1 VAEIDAGGRTS
12 RAEAASSVGCKKPAR
27 RAWELGC
34 VRRGVRRCPGGAYIG
49 VGGEGK
55 RLPTAMGIN
64 GHAALMGNQ
73 EGGGGE
79 VKERKQP
86 TDGGRVMAEHHC
98 GLKKYF
104 EGGGVRNSASNGRR
118 P

>member
-73 EGGGGE
+73 EGGGE

>member
-1 VAEIDAGGRTS
+1 MQETSEEGMGAWVCAKGGAAVPWGCLYR
-12 RAEAASSVGCKKPAR
+12 RGRGGEAAPDGHGHQWPC
-27 RAWELGC
+27 
-34 VRRGVRRCPGGAYIG
+34 GVDGQSR
-49 VGGEGK
+49 
-55 RLPTAMGIN
+55 
-64 GHAALMGNQ
+64 
-73 EGGGGE
+73 GGGE

>member
-73 EGGGGE
+73 EGGGAGE
-79 VKERKQP
+79 GEET
-86 TDGGRVMAEHHC
+86 TD
-98 GLKKYF
+98 
-104 EGGGVRNSASNGRR
+104 
-118 P
+118 